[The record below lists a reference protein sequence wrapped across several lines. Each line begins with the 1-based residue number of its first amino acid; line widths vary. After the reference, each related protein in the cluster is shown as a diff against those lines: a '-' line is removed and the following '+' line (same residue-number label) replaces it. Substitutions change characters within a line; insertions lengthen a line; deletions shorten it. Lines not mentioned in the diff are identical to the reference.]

1 MAQSPK
7 ADLESWGVE
16 LALTWRQVEL
26 QGLNISVATAC
37 ILHQICA
44 ANDKQSAYHPRTAP
58 FVGLEIPDIGVVD
71 YCKRLRKY
79 FNCSPSCFVTA
90 LMYIDTI
97 LTKTKKLSPEDRV
110 VLDTLTIHR
119 LTLVSLV
126 LAVKFHEDNHYSQA
140 YYAQVG
146 GVSLSELNAIERK
159 FVEILEWDL
168 DVNYDRFAKYF
179 GELVCHPSVCKEC
192 QADVAPAETKQEQ
205 PPTPKKGSPKKG
217 SPKKASP
224 KKETAKPP
232 KPPSPK
238 AKEPPKPPSKSAQ
251 VKSALGKWTNSFSQS
266 VAATRSMFSDFR
278 AVPPNGTDD
287 PDRSVWGKQR
297 KTPGQQLMDKEN
309 LTPEDT
315 LETDDVGE
323 QYADLTLEETQ
334 GPEGGKS
341 NWHDAISMQVSDM
354 LVGAV

>member
-97 LTKTKKLSPEDRV
+97 LTKTKKLSPEHRV

-119 LTLVSLV
+119 LTLVALV
-126 LAVKFHEDNHYSQA
+126 LAVKYHEDNHYSQA

-192 QADVAPAETKQEQ
+192 QADVAPADQKQEQ
-205 PPTPKKGSPKKG
+205 PPTPKK
-217 SPKKASP
+217 SP
-224 KKETAKPP
+224 KKEAPKAKEAP

-238 AKEPPKPPSKSAQ
+238 TKEAPKAPSKSAQ
-251 VKSALGKWTNSFSQS
+251 VKSALGKWTNSLTQS
-266 VAATRSMFSDFR
+266 VAATRSMFSEFR
-278 AVPPNGTDD
+278 AGTED
-287 PDRSVWGKQR
+287 PDRSVWGKQK
-297 KTPGQQLMDKEN
+297 KTPGQRLMVDKEN

-315 LETDDVGE
+315 LETDDVDE
-323 QYADLTLEETQ
+323 QYADLTLEETN
-334 GPEGGKS
+334 GPEPDPDPDPEPERRKS
-341 NWHDAISMQVSDM
+341 HWHDAISMQVSDM
-354 LVGAV
+354 LVSAV